1 MPLVACTNKTIIEPN
16 KAIVVEDTTYQPT
29 ETAEETKNPVQ
40 EFYEQETQEYIE
52 DNCQENEEPYQED
65 DIISNYIGTFYIT
78 GYDICKYCSDE
89 EVIKYI
95 YILQGEY
102 DDDDFISSM
111 ITKFEMLRESN
122 VLNKKYDKVFKCLE
136 EKDCKSDVYTAINA
150 YLEEWDDIQ
159 DRSIELNDPNR
170 QAG

>member
-1 MPLVACTNKTIIEPN
+1 MMLSFERKILVDPDVAKCLGLNKLEMAC
-16 KAIVVEDTTYQPT
+16 YL
-29 ETAEETKNPVQ
+29 
-40 EFYEQETQEYIE
+40 
-52 DNCQENEEPYQED
+52 
-65 DIISNYIGTFYIT
+65 
-78 GYDICKYCSDE
+78 YDFLNKYCSDE

-102 DDDDFISSM
+102 DDDDFVSSM
-111 ITKFEMLRESN
+111 ITKFEMLRESK
-122 VLNKKYDKVFKCLE
+122 VLNKRYDKVFKCLE

-159 DRSIELNDPNR
+159 DRSTELNDPNR

>member
-1 MPLVACTNKTIIEPN
+1 MMLSFERKILVDPDAAKCLGLNKLEMAC
-16 KAIVVEDTTYQPT
+16 YL
-29 ETAEETKNPVQ
+29 
-40 EFYEQETQEYIE
+40 
-52 DNCQENEEPYQED
+52 
-65 DIISNYIGTFYIT
+65 
-78 GYDICKYCSDE
+78 YDFLGKYCSDE

-111 ITKFEMLRESN
+111 RTKLEMFRESN

-159 DRSIELNDPNR
+159 DRSTELNDPNR

>member
-1 MPLVACTNKTIIEPN
+1 MMLSFERKILVDPDAAKCLGLNKLEMAC
-16 KAIVVEDTTYQPT
+16 YL
-29 ETAEETKNPVQ
+29 
-40 EFYEQETQEYIE
+40 
-52 DNCQENEEPYQED
+52 
-65 DIISNYIGTFYIT
+65 
-78 GYDICKYCSDE
+78 YDFLGKYCSDE

-122 VLNKKYDKVFKCLE
+122 VLNKKYDEVFKCLE